1 MPTYTAVSEHFTELI
16 RTLIDRDDPISDPV
30 SQEELLDMYLT
41 IGALLKWKF
50 GSGYSVI
57 HAEFGSLPKQ

>member
-1 MPTYTAVSEHFTELI
+1 MPAYTTVSEQFTELI
-16 RTLIDRDDPISDPV
+16 STLIKEESTISDPA

-50 GSGYSVI
+50 GSDNSVV
-57 HAEFGSLPKQ
+57 HGEFGSMNTD

>member
-1 MPTYTAVSEHFTELI
+1 MPTYTVVSEHFTELI
-16 RTLIDRDDPISDPV
+16 HTLIDRDDPISDPV

-50 GSGYSVI
+50 GSDNSVV
-57 HAEFGSLPKQ
+57 HDEFGSPPKH

>member
-1 MPTYTAVSEHFTELI
+1 MPAYTTVSEHFTELI
-16 RTLIDRDDPISDPV
+16 STLIQEESTISDPA

-50 GSGYSVI
+50 GSDNSVV
-57 HAEFGSLPKQ
+57 HGEFGSMNTD

>member
-1 MPTYTAVSEHFTELI
+1 MPTYTTVSDHFTELI
-16 RTLIDRDDPISDPV
+16 TTLINEESTISDPA

-50 GSGYSVI
+50 GSGNSVV
-57 HAEFGSLPKQ
+57 HGDFGSLKKP